1 MGYIRPEGRLVRTN
15 RASPAFA
22 PPPHVVAAYDAHPL
36 LDPNLP
42 SRHPAL
48 ARLWID
54 AYRRMMR
61 DGAYY
66 DRIVRGYVMPAGSRS
81 SAAVDL
87 GPHFHDADAYL
98 NDLLRLVPDSLARH
112 LAPLPETRGLST
124 IRDLLKAA
132 FDGRHARSRYEAQR
146 KLYLA
151 KLLFDIDHSRS
162 VRDGPKHRARFEQLI
177 QDALLSDIEAQDEVE
192 VFAILDRSFDGT
204 LKLTMDRQPKPGA
217 RSFRFRP
224 RRLKGEGGDAAIEI
238 FHYRSRFKRE
248 ADPETDRRADEGWI
262 RIAESPRWPGLG
274 RRSGSILSKMI
285 RRAIPDPRMV
295 QDLLGAMFIV
305 GDREQAYALE
315 RRLVASFG
323 GPLRCRDRV
332 DTLAGGRDHARL
344 DPQSSSGFLVLKEI
358 VDILLDDPSSDVPY
372 LFPVEIQIFP
382 LEAYLSTLYDTHFAS
397 HAAYKRRQF
406 LHELLPILFP
416 PAIYGGETVTL
427 SGVDGSFDLSS
438 RSRV

>member
-1 MGYIRPEGRLVRTN
+1 
-15 RASPAFA
+15 
-22 PPPHVVAAYDAHPL
+22 VAAAYEAHPL
-36 LDPNLP
+36 LDPQLP
-42 SRHPAL
+42 SRHPAI

-54 AYRRMMR
+54 TYGRMMR
-61 DGAYY
+61 DPAYY
-66 DRIVRGYVMPAGSRS
+66 DRVVKGYVLPAGSRS

-87 GPHFHDADAYL
+87 APYFHDADAYL
-98 NDLLRLVPDSLARH
+98 NDLLRLVTLSLARH

-132 FDGRHARSRYEAQR
+132 FEGRYARARYEAQR

-162 VRDGPKHRARFEQLI
+162 VRDGPKHGARFEQLV
-177 QDALLSDIEAQDEVE
+177 QEVLLADIENRGEVE
-192 VFAILDRSFDGT
+192 VYGILARRDDGT
-204 LKLTMDRQPKPGA
+204 LALTLDGQAHPGA

-224 RRLKGEGGDAAIEI
+224 RYLRGELGDPAIEI
-238 FHYRSRFKRE
+238 YHYRSRFKRE

-305 GDREQAYALE
+305 GDRAQAYALE
-315 RRLVASFG
+315 RRLIAAFG
-323 GPLRCRDRV
+323 GPLRTRDRV
-332 DTLAGGRDHARL
+332 DTLLGGRDHARL

-358 VDILLDDPSSDVPY
+358 VDILMDDPSSDVPY

-406 LHELLPILFP
+406 LNELLPVLFP
-416 PAIYGGETVTL
+416 AQIFGGGTAVL
-427 SGVDGSFDLSS
+427 SEVNG
-438 RSRV
+438 